1 MKTNED
7 FLKESG
13 FSSDEL
19 QKLRNNIANYGGT
32 LDSIT
37 HDLANRF
44 IAAKWI
50 SIVAIF
56 VFAFMLIV
64 ASNDTITTLAI
75 TLVIVLPFVWF
86 LAPAKLAYKSWRYRK
101 MITNAAGNR

>member
-7 FLKESG
+7 FLIESG
-13 FSSDEL
+13 FSSNEL
-19 QKLRNNIANYGGT
+19 QKLRNNIANHGGS
-32 LDSIT
+32 LDSVT

-50 SIVAIF
+50 SIVAAI
-56 VFAFMLIV
+56 VFTFTLFV
-64 ASNDTITTLAI
+64 ASKDTTMTLAI

-86 LAPAKLAYKSWRYRK
+86 LTPAKLAYKSWRYRK
-101 MITNAAGNR
+101 MMTNAEGNR